1 MRSRPWVRRM
11 VRSCGF
17 PLADPLPSTPSAPAP
32 AGLFGG
38 FPGTMGPSDFPCPY
52 IIGVCPWTSRCG
64 PLLHRQRAAKGS
76 PGFRTGCLRAC
87 AGSLTARGPEASR
100 DIDAPGVAF
109 RISLLRRHPE
119 VIFRGS
125 MAGLHVPL
133 STLPH
138 ALAGRRGMTRSRC
151 GSLNL
156 QRMKLSFT
164 TTCRRDRRFQ
174 GGRKNDQ
181 SQRALSEHR
190 RQEI

>member
-1 MRSRPWVRRM
+1 MRARPWVRSM

-17 PLADPLPSTPSAPAP
+17 PLAGPLPSTPSAPVET
-32 AGLFGG
+32 GLFEG
-38 FPGTMGPSDFPCPY
+38 FPGTMGPSDFPCPC

-64 PLLHRQRAAKGS
+64 PRHHLPRAAKGS

-87 AGSLTARGPEASR
+87 TGSLTARGPGASR
-100 DIDAPGVAF
+100 GTDAPGVAF
-109 RISLLRRHPE
+109 RISLLRRHPG
-119 VIFRGS
+119 VYFRGS

-138 ALAGRRGMTRSRC
+138 SLAGRRGMTRGRC

-156 QRMKLSFT
+156 QRVKLSST

-174 GGRKNDQ
+174 GG
-181 SQRALSEHR
+181 LYV
-190 RQEI
+190 I